1 MSFETVL
8 ATETDPGDNRLGVEI
23 AARLREVIA
32 DGDAADVSRRSGV
45 PYASLRAYMNGRQP
59 KAAALVAL
67 ARAAGVRIEWLMTGD
82 GPVRAEMSAPAGLA
96 EAAAG
101 YRSASIEPDVIDVA
115 NLAWALDFV
124 EKTAAAAP
132 GMQRVALMLSAASEF
147 RRVQRMPP
155 LPPFQEPILAA
166 ALDAAEQLLR
176 AAEQPCDPG
185 RRVSLMLS
193 IYGLVVAPPGGA

>member
-1 MSFETVL
+1 MSIETVL
-8 ATETDPGDNRLGVEI
+8 ATETDPGDIRLGAEI

-67 ARAAGVRIEWLMTGD
+67 ARAVGVRIEWLMTGD
-82 GPVRAEMSAPAGLA
+82 GPVRAEMSTPAGLA
-96 EAAAG
+96 EAPAG

-124 EKTAAAAP
+124 EKTGAAAP

>member
-1 MSFETVL
+1 LTIETVL
-8 ATETDPGDNRLGVEI
+8 QVDTDQVENRLAEAI
-23 AARLREVIA
+23 TARLNQAIPK
-32 DGDAADVSRRSGV
+32 GQAADVARRAGV
-45 PYASLRAYMNGRQP
+45 PYPSLRQALLGRQTRP
-59 KAAALVAL
+59 AALVAL

-96 EAAAG
+96 DAPAG
-101 YRSASIEPDVIDVA
+101 YRSASIAPDVIDVA